1 MVRLPL
7 LINKQRIKTLEEL
20 RENFNLTELIE
31 RYRGGQLRAWLN
43 CWDFDSEL
51 EQLEALSSDLP
62 EPELLTA
69 LCHIFGVEGDAKAQ
83 ALTAFREE
91 QEKREEQQQEAE
103 RQQKLREQEEQRKA
117 EQTKPLTLDEIEFDW
132 QEAEGP
138 KVDFLTSGTDRFVAI
153 QDVDWK
159 QDKLFFYSYDGL
171 HWEKTNFSYKYK
183 EFSIDDFYCCNGN
196 FIFRTGGVVAYYSSD
211 SIHWNKVE
219 VDEDKCIDRIIWT
232 GDHYIVLMSKHEGV
246 KYSEDW
252 GFFSKTKNVNCVKTE
267 IYAAEKL
274 AGPWYKEKLTKSIRE
289 GEYFSDI
296 VFFNNQFIA
305 NGCIDSSYAECKE
318 LKRNTQLRWHGK
330 SISEM
335 ERFVKKESAYFD
347 SRLWSCRKV
356 CFSYNEQGKTN
367 SRVTYDGNHWN
378 EDFPY
383 HATGFVDADRFIV
396 ARLFELGRY
405 SCDTKDIGFHL
416 SLDGISWRKLNA
428 PLQNGKIAYL
438 DGKLLIVDGN
448 KLAVGT
454 LKVAHKSNTPSC
466 STHSSNTSTEDRDLH
481 YNVELSAEEAKSGTI
496 KEVTVTRT
504 EICSLCSGSG
514 RESGSGEKNC
524 TNCNGCGLVQ
534 GSKSI
539 KVRIPADVK
548 SGAKLRIRGQ
558 GNAGRGEAQPGD
570 LYVHITVRE
579 EPSVSPSQTNNTD
592 HTTPL
597 KEIADAMNP
606 LKNPAVLIFP
616 AAGVTKAV
624 SNILK
629 NK

>member
-1 MVRLPL
+1 MARLPL
-7 LINKQRIKTLEEL
+7 IINDQRLKTLEGL
-20 RENFNLTELIE
+20 RENFNLTELLE

-69 LCHIFGVEGDAKAQ
+69 LCHIFGVEGDAKEQ

-132 QEAEGP
+132 QVAEGP
-138 KVDFLTSGTDRFVAI
+138 KVDFLTSGTNRFVAI
-153 QDVDWK
+153 QDEDCK

-171 HWEKTNFSYKYK
+171 HWEKTNFSYKGN
-183 EFSIDDFYCCNGN
+183 SIEKFYYCNGN
-196 FIFRTGGVVAYYSSD
+196 FIFHASNGSEVYSSSD
-211 SIHWNKVE
+211 FLHWNKVKM
-219 VDEDKCIDRIIWT
+219 DEDGLTKNIIWN
-232 GDHYIVLMSKHEGV
+232 GDCYIAVHERSATYHYSTNGLFS
-246 KYSEDW
+246 
-252 GFFSKTKNVNCVKTE
+252 SKTKVGSYNKPG
-267 IYAAEKL
+267 IYTSEQL
-274 AGPWYKEKLTKSIRE
+274 IGPWYKERFEQYHE
-289 GEYFSDI
+289 GDSFE
-296 VFFNNQFIA
+296 
-305 NGCIDSSYAECKE
+305 GCIWFNDRLILWGDRAWPWYVNKNVSNKYFIYSGSS
-318 LKRNTQLRWHGK
+318 LKDLTRQVIEEHVGFHLRTGMGKCFKCWPGNKPKSNTYITDDGINWMPLK
-330 SISEM
+330 YSIQKLLDTNHFLVALLIKRESPE
-335 ERFVKKESAYFD
+335 VK
-347 SRLWSCRKV
+347 
-356 CFSYNEQGKTN
+356 G
-367 SRVTYDGNHWN
+367 
-378 EDFPY
+378 
-383 HATGFVDADRFIV
+383 
-396 ARLFELGRY
+396 
-405 SCDTKDIGFHL
+405 IGFHV
-416 SLDGISWRKLNA
+416 SLDGINWRKLNA

-438 DGKLLIVDGN
+438 DGKLLIADGN

-454 LKVAHKSNTPSC
+454 LKIAHKNNTSSC

-481 YNVELSAEEAKSGTI
+481 YNVELSTEEAKSGTI
-496 KEVTVTRT
+496 KEVTVTRSET
-504 EICSLCSGSG
+504 CSLCSGSG
-514 RESGSGEKNC
+514 RESGAGERSC

-579 EPSVSPSQTNNTD
+579 EPSVSPSQTNSTN